1 MIYLK
6 VKVCLWVANA
16 TMTNVY
22 GVCQVQF
29 PHGTHTGQNSHIHV
43 ALINPIFQGHQD
55 LNTKKQK
62 LDLKSW
68 FSIIKAIF

>member
-1 MIYLK
+1 M
-6 VKVCLWVANA
+6 
-16 TMTNVY
+16 
-22 GVCQVQF
+22 QF